1 MPLAPLTLL
10 LALVAGITMAVQGSL
25 NALLSKVVGLV
36 EATFLVHVTGTA
48 AVAVILMLLYPGL
61 GGLDQIGRIPWYA
74 WLGGVLSVMI
84 VYAVA
89 ASISRMGVAT
99 ATTAIIVGQ
108 VSTAVLIDH
117 FGLFGLRQI
126 PFSWWKMA
134 GIVLLAAGAKLMLNA
149 WR

>member
-1 MPLAPLTLL
+1 
-10 LALVAGITMAVQGSL
+10 MAVQGSL